1 MRTPVIVVAGQGPT
15 GYVTEEL
22 VKVPG
27 TVLVEHQFDGHVV
40 RRRTITAPHGIV
52 NETEAAL
59 ELAHGCVSCTVRND
73 LLIYLRL
80 LHRRDDVHRIVVH
93 LEPWMEPEPICWAI
107 NHVRVH
113 VGPGYIDGP
122 AARDVA
128 IAGVVTCIEAADWL
142 TDALGDDE
150 LPDGRTVAQVAV
162 GQAEFADVLVLTH
175 AEPVLLA
182 VCRRLAPRA
191 QLITEPALVDQALR
205 TVWPDAR
212 LGRADEPHGPLL
224 AGQPSLNPEGPVQL
238 VEFNSRRPFHPERL
252 HDAIDHLL
260 DGVIRTRGRMWLAN
274 RPDHVMWLES
284 AGGGLRVSNAGR
296 WIAAMTV
303 SEAAYL
309 DRERR
314 ALADLMWDNEFG
326 DRHTAMTILVCGARP
341 ADVTAALNDA
351 LLTDEEFAA
360 QDAWSGYPD
369 PFGDWHQEPCTTG
382 DVTVV
387 GDGTDHGMA

>member
-1 MRTPVIVVAGQGPT
+1 MRTPVIIVAGQGPT

-22 VKVPG
+22 LKAPG

-40 RRRTITAPHGIV
+40 RRRTVTAPHGIV
-52 NETEAAL
+52 NETVAAL

-80 LHRRDDVHRIVVH
+80 LHRRDDVNRIVVH
-93 LEPWMEPEPICWAI
+93 LEPWMEPEPICWAL
-107 NHVRVH
+107 NHVRVR

-128 IAGVVTCIEAADWL
+128 IAGVVTCIEAGDWL

-162 GQAEFADVLVLTH
+162 GQAEFADVVVVTH

-191 QLITEPALVDQALR
+191 QLVTGPDMVEDALR
-205 TVWPDAR
+205 SLWPDAR

-224 AGQPSLNPEGPVQL
+224 AGQPSLKPEGLVQI
-238 VEFNSRRPFHPERL
+238 VEFNARRPFHPERL

-274 RPDHVMWLES
+274 RPGHVMWLES

-303 SEAAYL
+303 SEAAYE

-326 DRHTAMTILVCGARP
+326 DRHTAMTILVCGAR
-341 ADVTAALNDA
+341 ADDVNSALNDA
-351 LLTDEEFAA
+351 LLTDDEFAA
-360 QDAWSGYPD
+360 RGDWAGYPD
-369 PFGDWHQEPCTTG
+369 PFGDWHQEPCTRD

-387 GDGTDHGMA
+387 SDGTDHGMA

>member
-22 VKVPG
+22 LKGPG

-40 RRRTITAPHGIV
+40 RRRTVTAPHGIV
-52 NETEAAL
+52 NETETAL
-59 ELAHGCVSCTVRND
+59 ELAHGCVSCTVRGD
-73 LLIYLRL
+73 LLVYLRL

-128 IAGVVTCIEAADWL
+128 IAGVVTCVEAADWL

-162 GQAEFADVLVLTH
+162 GQAEFADVLVVTH

-191 QLITEPALVDQALR
+191 QLVTEPDMIEGALR
-205 TVWPDAR
+205 TLRPDAR

-224 AGQPSLNPEGPVQL
+224 AGQPSLNTEGPVQI
-238 VEFNSRRPFHPERL
+238 VEFNARRPFHPERL

-274 RPDHVMWLES
+274 RADHVMWLES

-296 WIAAMTV
+296 WVAAMTV

-309 DRERR
+309 DLERR
-314 ALADLMWDNEFG
+314 ALADLMWDNDFG

-341 ADVTAALNDA
+341 DDVTAALNGA

-360 QDAWSGYPD
+360 RDAWSGYPD
-369 PFGDWHQEPCTTG
+369 PFGDWHQEPCTAG

-387 GDGTDHGMA
+387 GDGTDHGTA